1 MRALIV
7 HAEGLFGAHHRS
19 ILILIE
25 GLPWI
30 KIPWTHADK
39 RRAGKLYMD
48 MTKEKKLSEDDV
60 VAIISAPG
68 FDFTKV
74 PKKTFKFAEFM
85 HRIGALKT
93 KPESWKDLYFA
104 EAHSLAGD

>member
-1 MRALIV
+1 M
-7 HAEGLFGAHHRS
+7 E
-19 ILILIE
+19 
-25 GLPWI
+25 
-30 KIPWTHADK
+30 
-39 RRAGKLYMD
+39 
-48 MTKEKKLSEDDV
+48 MTKEKKLTEDDV

-85 HRIGALKT
+85 HHIGALKT

>member
-1 MRALIV
+1 
-7 HAEGLFGAHHRS
+7 
-19 ILILIE
+19 
-25 GLPWI
+25 
-30 KIPWTHADK
+30 
-39 RRAGKLYMD
+39 
-48 MTKEKKLSEDDV
+48 MTKEKKLTEDDV

-85 HRIGALKT
+85 QHIGALKT
-93 KPESWKDLYFA
+93 KPESWKDLYFS